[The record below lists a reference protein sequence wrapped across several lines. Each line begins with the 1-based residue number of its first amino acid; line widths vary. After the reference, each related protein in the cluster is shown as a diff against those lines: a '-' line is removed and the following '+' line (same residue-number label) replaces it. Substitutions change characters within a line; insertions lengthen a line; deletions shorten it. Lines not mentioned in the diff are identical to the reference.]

1 MPELFKHLKRINVAA
16 LILLVTTA
24 CGAGPAQNLTPQ
36 EILVKSATVMR
47 GLAGFHFDL
56 VRSGASAF
64 LDPGHTVSF
73 READGIF
80 VSPDRVQATVKV
92 ILPGLAAEVSIIG
105 IGDQEWE
112 TNVLTGAW
120 ELVPPEY
127 AFQPAVLFDPQGG
140 IQKALQENL
149 TNLEFVGIEE
159 LEEAPGLGLYHLRGK
174 MDGAK
179 VQSITLG
186 LIDSQP
192 LSVDLWISPNS
203 FDLYSVVIVDP
214 AVEGET
220 EATTW
225 QMNFWD
231 FDKVIEIKPPI

>member
-1 MPELFKHLKRINVAA
+1 MHTKPFKTLAL
-16 LILLVTTA
+16 LILLTAACVAGTT
-24 CGAGPAQNLTPQ
+24 QQLTAQ
-36 EILVKSATVMR
+36 EILDKSVTEMR
-47 GLAGFHFDL
+47 GLAGFRFDL

-80 VSPDRVQATVKV
+80 VSPDKVQATVKV

-112 TNVLTGAW
+112 TNVFTGAW

-140 IQKALQENL
+140 IQQALQENL
-149 TNLEFVGIEE
+149 TDLELVGIEE

-174 MDGAK
+174 MDGAQ

-186 LIDSQP
+186 LIDPQP

-214 AVEGET
+214 ADEGET
-220 EATTW
+220 EGTTW
-225 QMNFWD
+225 QMHFWD
-231 FDKVIEIKPPI
+231 FDKVIEINPPI